1 MILRIKKTQNHMAN
15 KTMSLAI
22 GVVIT
27 AGVAYAIGDSF
38 NFTGATLAMIVLFPT
53 VIVAGGM
60 MKLIDF

>member
-1 MILRIKKTQNHMAN
+1 MAN

-27 AGVAYAIGDSF
+27 AGVAYAVGEGF

-60 MKLIDF
+60 IKLIDF